1 MFMRGNPIRF
11 GCKIC
16 LCGSDGFPYHLSIYT
31 SKPQDTGKPLGS
43 CVRNAMVDIVE
54 NNSTLSKHLFYCDN
68 IFTSYQLQADLSIGD
83 VCENR
88 TAAAAK
94 AVKAKSLMK
103 KSDRITCDYR
113 IDEKVFFCKWNDN

>member
-1 MFMRGNPIRF
+1 MFIRGNPIRF

-54 NNSTLSKHLFYCDN
+54 NNSTLSNTCFIVITFSLV
-68 IFTSYQLQADLSIGD
+68 ISYRQICQLEM
-83 VCENR
+83 C
-88 TAAAAK
+88 
-94 AVKAKSLMK
+94 VKIELQQQ
-103 KSDRITCDYR
+103 RR
-113 IDEKVFFCKWNDN
+113 L